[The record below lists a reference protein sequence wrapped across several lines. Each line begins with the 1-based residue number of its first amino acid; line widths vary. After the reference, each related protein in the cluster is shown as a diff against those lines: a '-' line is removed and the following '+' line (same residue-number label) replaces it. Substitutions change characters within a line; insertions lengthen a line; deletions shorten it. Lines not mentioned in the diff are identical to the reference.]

1 MSNQLCS
8 MRKYLLLI
16 AILFLQ
22 VSLSSAQTC
31 IGTTGIKHGRGL
43 FSFLSYTNDHRIIA
57 GGTYA
62 TATQPFFAMD
72 GDTLFPNPGD
82 VLTAFAA
89 ILDTNF
95 NLIRMFN
102 VVGFNYSGG
111 PFTPTRVNDMTV
123 DDNNNIYFVGG
134 FAQDTLVA
142 GNDTVVGDGYLDCFI
157 AGVDTMGNHTF
168 LKSFG
173 SSSWWTS
180 YVYSDKITAVDCD
193 PAGNLYLTGIFG
205 GSYFKVNTDSIAN
218 LSFVGVN
225 DKFHI
230 FTLSLTPTGQT
241 RWLKGCGVQNYD
253 DLSLGIAV
261 DDNGNASICGST
273 EASNAN
279 FIFGNT
285 TYLYKTSPNAFQGY
299 VASYD
304 SVGNERW
311 FFPIDSYTGNG
322 DVSGYDVAMDANG
335 NTYAM
340 GFFEGYAIFKGD
352 TVRPIYGYTSSYL
365 LKINRTGQKQFVKT
379 GRIDTFYPFPGKID
393 LKDDKVF
400 ITGQTFTNQLWFD
413 QLGVCCSNDVYFAM
427 YNTDGVLQWLKS
439 GQTAGSANLYSS
451 SIAIGEGG
459 TAYAAGQASNGN
471 VTFIPQTFNAATA
484 GEYYLTKWSLLNNAG
499 LSVNIQN
506 NTGTDTVNCGG
517 SVQLQA
523 VVNPTTPTPQY
534 YWYAAT
540 DTFSFSFPGATLAA
554 SPKVNTLY
562 IASAYVNGCVAT
574 DSIIIYSTPPVLDLG
589 ADLNICIGDTVQLSA
604 TQYPNAKYLWT
615 PSNAGFSSDTIYNP
629 TVVPSTTMYYYCNLN
644 INDCRNRDSIFVFVN
659 PLPLADFT
667 YTPGFLT
674 IDVTSIS
681 DPTAQYTWDFGDGSP
696 QQTGFTAQHNYTATG
711 TYDICCYMQ
720 AICGVDSICKTVT
733 ITNVGIG
740 ELDSKEFVVYNRP
753 GEWEIKSNAVIQNY
767 SLMNTMGQVLM
778 SGKNNS
784 EKLIISKE
792 SLSVGMYVLKMQ
804 NEDSE
809 RVVKLRR

>member
-1 MSNQLCS
+1 

-22 VSLSSAQTC
+22 ISLSNAQTC
-31 IGTTGIKHGRGL
+31 IGTIGLKHGRGL

-72 GDTLFPNPGD
+72 GDTLYPNPGD
-82 VLTAFAA
+82 VLTAFAV

-102 VVGFNYSGG
+102 VVGFNYAGG

-142 GNDTVVGDGYLDCFI
+142 GNDTVIGDGYLDCFI

-180 YVYSDKITAVDCD
+180 YVYSDKITAIDCD
-193 PAGNLYLTGIFG
+193 HAGNLYLTGIFG
-205 GSYFKVNTDSIAN
+205 GSYFEVNNDSVAN

-285 TYLYKTSPNAFQGY
+285 TYHYKTSPNAFQGY

-304 SVGNERW
+304 SVGSERW
-311 FFPIDSYTGNG
+311 FFPIDSYSGNG

-340 GFFEGYAIFKGD
+340 GFFEGYSIFNGD
-352 TVRPIYGYTSSYL
+352 TVRPLYGYTSSYL

-471 VTFIPQTFNAATA
+471 VTFIPQTFNASSG
-484 GEYYLTKWSLLNNAG
+484 GEYYLTKWSLLSNAG

-506 NTGTDTVNCGG
+506 NTGTDTVYCGG
-517 SVQLQA
+517 FVQLQA

-540 DTFSFSFPGATLAA
+540 DTFTFSFPGANLNA

-574 DSIIIYSTPPVLDLG
+574 DSIVIYATPPAFDLG
-589 ADLNICIGDTVQLSA
+589 SDLNICFGDTVQLNA

-615 PSNAGFSSDTIYNP
+615 PANSGFSNDTIYNP
-629 TVVPSTTMYYYCNLN
+629 TVVPLTTTYYYCNLN
-644 INDCRNRDSIFVFVN
+644 INDCRNRDSLFVFVN
-659 PLPLADFT
+659 PLPLASFVLFM
-667 YTPGFLT
+667 PT
-674 IDVTSIS
+674 ISTVQVNATS
-681 DPTAQYTWDFGDGSP
+681 DPTANYTWDFGDGSP
-696 QQTGFTAQHNYTATG
+696 IQTGYTAQHNYAIGG

-720 AICGVDSICKTVT
+720 ANCGVDTICNVVT
-733 ITNVGIG
+733 ITIVGID
-740 ELDSKEFVVYNRP
+740 ETSPMDFTVLNRA
-753 GEWEIKSNAVIQNY
+753 GEWEIKSNAVIQDY
-767 SLMNTMGQVLM
+767 SLVNAMGQVVM
-778 SGKNNS
+778 SGNVNS
-784 EKLIISKE
+784 ENMVINKE
-792 SLSVGMYVLKMQ
+792 RLAKGVYVLNLNYPDKF
-804 NEDSE
+804 S
-809 RVVKLRR
+809 VFKLNK